1 MDFLLHETSGAGP
14 TNNEKIYSFSRT
26 AVLFFSRPTA
36 VRGLL
41 IEHKIPVS
49 MRIQL
54 AKTLYGSARA
64 D

>member
-1 MDFLLHETSGAGP
+1 MKLQAHAQQTMKKFTALVGRLF
-14 TNNEKIYSFSRT
+14 YFS
-26 AVLFFSRPTA
+26 A

>member
-1 MDFLLHETSGAGP
+1 MKLQAHAQQTMKKF
-14 TNNEKIYSFSRT
+14 T
-26 AVLFFSRPTA
+26 ALVGRLFLFFSRPTA

>member
-1 MDFLLHETSGAGP
+1 MKLQAHAQQTMKKF
-14 TNNEKIYSFSRT
+14 T
-26 AVLFFSRPTA
+26 ALVGRLFFFSRPTA

-41 IEHKIPVS
+41 IDHKIPVS